1 MIKKLH
7 VFVALLFFVQ
17 ATLAQ
22 NEENKL
28 YYHKGGNPT
37 PNGPIAGGPNS
48 AGFSGTGSNI
58 DVVYHRIWWRLNP
71 DSASKGIKGIV
82 TTYFKTL
89 SANVSVISFDLNSSA
104 FSLANVTATY
114 HGSACTRTLTTN
126 KLTITLPAPAPI
138 VASGTLDSVVINYNG
153 VPPGV
158 VGQAEGFQKK
168 SWTGANTGTT
178 GNFIYTLSESYEDR
192 DWWPCKADMQDK
204 IDSMDITVN
213 VPNTF
218 WVASNGLLIDST
230 ILGANRQFVYR
241 TRYPIAS
248 YLVTLGIADYVRY
261 YRSPVN
267 IGGTNVPVMYYF
279 LKGKPAGDY
288 TTLVNAYDKGSLELA
303 AFSNKYGDYPFKNEK
318 HGYYEF
324 GWGGGMEHQ
333 SFSAMGGGTTQLNY
347 SVAVLSDWGVV
358 AHELMHQWFGDKVT
372 FATWNHLWLAE
383 GFARYGEALAAEL
396 VPSLGKNAG
405 TVRKGFQTAAFAASL
420 DTASVFVPNSSIT
433 TSDILWTS
441 TYGTSVYEKGAM
453 IVAMLRAMS
462 GDTKYFQT
470 MQNYLNSPGLAYKSA
485 TTDSLKNHFNAT
497 LGVDLTSFFNDYVYG
512 KGIPTNNIKWNNTTN
527 KIYVGV
533 SSQTRSAAA
542 AISGTTYF
550 HGPVVLH
557 ITNAASGWTKDT
569 TVVFYDWGGGN
580 LSYAGNGIG
589 APIAGNQLSYTLS
602 FTPTNVFFDDSART
616 LSKGSIAKTLLI
628 VLATKVQNFT
638 ASKTGSG
645 NETNLSLESTDQITK
660 VELQK
665 SANGIDFISAGEMNL
680 ISAAG
685 QKYNYQLT
693 DINPFAASTYYRA
706 KIYTAGKEELTSVV
720 LIKSAEIKGITISPN
735 PADENVN
742 VTFNN
747 PLQEETAV
755 TLLSAEGKR
764 ILEVKTS
771 NNYIHFDTGN
781 LANGI
786 YMIKIMQQGKIS
798 ETQKLLIRH

>member
-1 MIKKLH
+1 
-7 VFVALLFFVQ
+7 
-17 ATLAQ
+17 
-22 NEENKL
+22 
-28 YYHKGGNPT
+28 
-37 PNGPIAGGPNS
+37 
-48 AGFSGTGSNI
+48 
-58 DVVYHRIWWRLNP
+58 
-71 DSASKGIKGIV
+71 
-82 TTYFKTL
+82 
-89 SANVSVISFDLNSSA
+89 
-104 FSLANVTATY
+104 
-114 HGSACTRTLTTN
+114 
-126 KLTITLPAPAPI
+126 
-138 VASGTLDSVVINYNG
+138 
-153 VPPGV
+153 
-158 VGQAEGFQKK
+158 
-168 SWTGANTGTT
+168 
-178 GNFIYTLSESYEDR
+178 
-192 DWWPCKADMQDK
+192 
-204 IDSMDITVN
+204 
-213 VPNTF
+213 
-218 WVASNGLLIDST
+218 
-230 ILGANRQFVYR
+230 
-241 TRYPIAS
+241 
-248 YLVTLGIADYVRY
+248 
-261 YRSPVN
+261 
-267 IGGTNVPVMYYF
+267 
-279 LKGKPAGDY
+279 
-288 TTLVNAYDKGSLELA
+288 
-303 AFSNKYGDYPFKNEK
+303 
-318 HGYYEF
+318 
-324 GWGGGMEHQ
+324 
-333 SFSAMGGGTTQLNY
+333 
-347 SVAVLSDWGVV
+347 VV

-372 FATWNHLWLAE
+372 FSTWNHLWLAE

-420 DTASVFVPNSSIT
+420 DTASCVIPNSSIT
-433 TSDILWTS
+433 TSDILWAS

-453 IVAMLRAMS
+453 VVAMLRAMS

-470 MQNYLNSPGLAYKSA
+470 MQNYLNSPGLAYQAA

-512 KGIPTNNIKWNNTTN
+512 KGIPTNNIKWNNATN

-533 SSQTRSAAA
+533 NSQTRSAAA

-569 TVVFYDWGGGN
+569 TVVLYDWGGGS

-589 APIAGNQLSYTLS
+589 IPIAGNQLSYTLS

-616 LSKGSIAKTLLI
+616 LSKGTITKTLLI

-638 ASKTGSG
+638 ANKTGSG

-706 KIYTAGKEELTSVV
+706 KIYAAGKEELTSVV
-720 LIKSAEIKGITISPN
+720 LIKSSEIKGITISPN
-735 PADENVN
+735 PADGNVN
-742 VTFNN
+742 ITFNN

-764 ILEVKTS
+764 IIELKTS

-786 YMIKIMQQGKIS
+786 YMIKIVQQGKIS
-798 ETQKLLIRH
+798 ETQKIMIRH